1 VTPVRTLL
9 RDTPLSLRLTALY
22 VAILIAVLGS
32 LGGVI
37 YVQVESF
44 LLRDIRDRNLIGA
57 RNAIDRAA
65 PFRRGNGPPS
75 TSGGDSPAYGATPG
89 SGGGVPSG
97 GAGSGNGEGQP
108 TDFNRL
114 SGILME
120 VSSRE
125 TTAQIFGADCGL
137 LVVATRSIQDQPVPP
152 ACDVPEVRQALG
164 GPVEPKTIGGEGARQ
179 MVLLVP
185 LSPSS
190 GTPAV
195 LQLTTSLGSADS
207 LLGQLRLILLLGAG
221 GAIVIGAAL
230 GVSVTRTAL
239 RPLARITATSEL
251 IAAGDL
257 GERTKLPAGR
267 DELGRLATAFDRMV
281 DRLEGTLRAQQQFVA
296 DASHE
301 LRTPLTALG
310 GLIEMLLL
318 GADRGD
324 TRTVQRALRSAH
336 AEIERLA
343 RLVGDLLT
351 LSRLDAHPPLD
362 HRSFDLAA
370 LVAEVGEQ
378 TRYLAGERTVN
389 WQVTVPLPVEGDP
402 DRLKQVL
409 INLTGNAVA
418 FTAETGMVTLRTL
431 RQGERAIIEVEDDGA
446 GIDPADLPRLFE
458 RFYRGDKSRV
468 RRADGGGNGLGLSI
482 ARAIVEAHG
491 GTIGARSAT
500 GAGTTFTIALPVHQ
514 PPSLGDD
521 AILSDRAAA
530 DLVMGGRHAP

>member
-1 VTPVRTLL
+1 MRKVL

-22 VAILIAVLGS
+22 VAILITVLGI

-44 LLRDIRDRNLIGA
+44 LLRDAAARNIAGA
-57 RNAIDRAA
+57 KNAIDRPL
-65 PFRRGNGPPS
+65 PFRRGGTIPG
-75 TSGGDSPAYGATPG
+75 TTGGGNIPAYGATPV
-89 SGGGVPSG
+89 GGGGSTG
-97 GAGSGNGEGQP
+97 GNAGGGSGEGQAL
-108 TDFNRL
+108 DIGRL
-114 SGILME
+114 NGILME

-125 TTAQIFGADCGL
+125 TTAQIFGVDCNVL
-137 LVVATRSIQDQPVPP
+137 AAPTLSLDDQPLAP
-152 ACDVPEVRQALG
+152 ACDVNEMQSALRG
-164 GPVEPKTIGGEGARQ
+164 SSTPKIIGTEHARQ

-185 LSPSS
+185 LNPNS

-195 LQLTTSLGSADS
+195 LQITTSLGAADN
-207 LLGQLRLILLLGAG
+207 LLRQLRLILLLGAA
-221 GAIVIGAAL
+221 GAIVVGAAL

-257 GERTKLPAGR
+257 GERTNLPAGR

-362 HRSFDLAA
+362 RCLFDLGA

-378 TRYLAGERTVN
+378 TRYIAGERTVT
-389 WQVTVPLPVEGDP
+389 WQVAEPLLVEGDA

-418 FTAETGMVTLRTL
+418 FTTETGAVTLRAV
-431 RQGERAIIEVEDDGA
+431 RQGERAVIEVEDNGA
-446 GIDPADLPRLFE
+446 GIEPTDLPRLFE

-482 ARAIVEAHG
+482 ARAIVVAHG
-491 GTIGARSAT
+491 GAIGARST
-500 GAGTTFTIALPVHQ
+500 VGAGTTFTIDIPLTPPALAGEPT
-514 PPSLGDD
+514 
-521 AILSDRAAA
+521 LSDSVTDA
-530 DLVMGGRHAP
+530 DLVATRQRSL